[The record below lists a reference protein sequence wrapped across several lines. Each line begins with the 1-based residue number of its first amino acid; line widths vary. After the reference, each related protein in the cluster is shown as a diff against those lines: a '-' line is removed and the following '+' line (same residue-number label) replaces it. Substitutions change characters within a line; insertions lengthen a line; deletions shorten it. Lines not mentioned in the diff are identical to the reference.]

1 MPLAPTINLEARR
14 TIEKAF
20 KDLESTVSASDRIS
34 LQNTTL
40 DDVRKAAH
48 LVEDEL
54 AARQSLRN
62 MRRLEP
68 LFTGLEYYSK
78 TIEVL
83 CNGTPYM
90 PWIWAPIKLVLK
102 ISSDYVEAF
111 EKIMKV
117 YGQIA
122 EPLKRFEKLNRAFC
136 GDKDVQQ
143 TLATFYS
150 DILKFHKEAYQFIR
164 RSSWRLLFLT
174 SWGRFQ
180 RRFEGI
186 IQDLKAHENLVD
198 KMAAATNIAES
209 KDWRKDMRQK
219 LEAWRQQQLDKIAKE
234 ETEEVTRQYLAITSY
249 LKVDDSINA
258 KIFDAIASEA
268 VESAGTSS
276 WILKQPEILAWL
288 RCQPSSTFILL
299 HGRPGSGKSV
309 LATQIV
315 QFLQASQQS
324 LVMSH
329 FCTYAYEESMDYD
342 KLLKS
347 LLLQLIR
354 SDKDLIDYVYDMLL
368 RKSKVPSSKVV
379 EALILDSVHGLDEC
393 DQATQSKVTKLMKR
407 MVSAAFSSGSTIC
420 KVMLSS
426 RNSPAITKTAKQ
438 SQIVCLSNENK
449 HLEKAIEAYA
459 LHRLTLLEMELSQ
472 LQVTPD
478 DISDLSCRIAKRAE
492 DYLANNMFL
501 QREEVLSAPEALPR
515 ALQQFYEKILTQI
528 TSHFDE
534 RSLERMKLIFEWIA
548 FAKRPLRKAEF
559 RSALAFSSGNPDTGE
574 LAPQYLF
581 DKCSP
586 LIEERC
592 DSTFAFIHVS
602 VRDYLESSDSI
613 MTIDE
618 SSSIR
623 SHGQAIAAC
632 LISGLQT
639 FTPSYPEHK
648 RQLRV
653 LRGIHAFHTYAS
665 QYWVHYVLDTCNS
678 PEANHG
684 SDFLTLCSDLCDK
697 FNPAPDTCHSADI
710 GTLTCLDPRLAA
722 VHFADR
728 SLGAVVQR
736 ILEQE
741 RNQYLEEPS
750 PADDSVSDLVEVTS
764 LKSLLNN
771 YQRTIRQLLSLP
783 GCAGVSLHDLERF
796 RQEFRTSAF
805 TCHLPSCRRSVEGFE
820 THSLLV
826 AHESSHRRILCEAQ
840 GCLYPPFT
848 SIEALQRHHRKHHD
862 LQAASTRRKII
873 REAPTPPAG
882 SKNFIMTTNIKSQLP
897 AVLVRYLQNEETIN
911 QLSRDPENEY
921 IFNKIRNDNRK
932 ALLDSML
939 PEQRDIVSALTP
951 DKLAEVMRR
960 WATKTAEKKQILANP
975 EVDGTSNLPN
985 LYP

>member
-1 MPLAPTINLEARR
+1 MPLAPTINLDARR

-20 KDLESTVSASDRIS
+20 KDLEKTVSAGDRIS
-34 LQNTTL
+34 LQDTTL

-102 ISSDYVEAF
+102 ISSDYIEGF
-111 EKIMKV
+111 EKIIKV
-117 YGQIA
+117 YCQIA
-122 EPLKRFEKLNRAFC
+122 EPLKRFQKLNRAFYS
-136 GDKDVQQ
+136 DKDIQQ
-143 TLATFYS
+143 TLAIFYS

-186 IQDLKAHENLVD
+186 IQDLKAHEELVD
-198 KMAAATNIAES
+198 KMAIATNIAES
-209 KDWRKDMRQK
+209 KDWRKKLRQ
-219 LEAWRQQQLDKIAKE
+219 EMESWRQEQVERMAKE
-234 ETEEVTRQYLAITSY
+234 ETEEVVRQYLAITSY
-249 LKVDDSINA
+249 LKLDDSISA
-258 KIFDAIASEA
+258 KVFDAIASEA
-268 VESAGTSS
+268 VDSVGTSS
-276 WILKQPEILAWL
+276 WILGQSEIQAWL
-288 RCQPSSTFILL
+288 RCHPSSTFMLL

-426 RNSPAITKTAKQ
+426 RTSPAITKTAKQ
-438 SQIVCLSNENK
+438 SQIMCLSNENK

-459 LHRLTLLEMELSQ
+459 SYRLSLLEMELSQ

-478 DISDLSCRIAKRAE
+478 DISDLSRRIAKRAE

-613 MTIDE
+613 MAIDE

-632 LISGLQT
+632 LVSGLQV
-639 FTPSYPEHK
+639 FTPNYPEHK

-678 PEANHG
+678 PETNHG
-684 SDFLTLCSDLCDK
+684 SNFLTLCSELCAK
-697 FNPAPDTCHSADI
+697 FNPASDTCHSADI
-710 GTLTCLDPRLAA
+710 GTPTCLDPRLAV
-722 VHFADR
+722 VHLADK
-728 SLGAVVQR
+728 SLGIVVQR
-736 ILEQE
+736 ILEEE

-750 PADDSVSDLVEVTS
+750 PGDDSLSEVLEVTS
-764 LKSLLNN
+764 LKSLLKN
-771 YQRTIRQLLSLP
+771 YQRTIRQLLSLAS
-783 GCAGVSLHDLERF
+783 CSGVSLHDLERF
-796 RQEFRTSAF
+796 RQEFRTTAF
-805 TCHLPSCRRSVEGFE
+805 LCRLPSCWRSVEGFE
-820 THSLLV
+820 TLSLLV
-826 AHESSHRRILCEAQ
+826 THEFSHRRILCEAQ
-840 GCLYPPFT
+840 GCLYPPFANVK
-848 SIEALQRHHRKHHD
+848 ALQRHQRICHD
-862 LQAASTRRKII
+862 LQAVNTKRKVI
-873 REAPTPPAG
+873 REAPMPPAG
-882 SKNFIMTTNIKSQLP
+882 SKGFITTAKTKSHFPSAIATYHQDLP
-897 AVLVRYLQNEETIN
+897 STNQKPRVSISAAVLKQ
-911 QLSRDPENEY
+911 
-921 IFNKIRNDNRK
+921 
-932 ALLDSML
+932 ML
-939 PEQRDIVSALTP
+939 ELMPQEQQDIVAGLTP
-951 DKLAEVMRR
+951 DKFAESPGYSKRPDMLSKLQTV
-960 WATKTAEKKQILANP
+960 TGESPSDPLGLSFTEP
-975 EVDGTSNLPN
+975 
-985 LYP
+985 

>member
-136 GDKDVQQ
+136 SDKDVQQ

-209 KDWRKDMRQK
+209 KGWRKDMRQK
-219 LEAWRQQQLDKIAKE
+219 LDAWRQQQLDKIAKE
-234 ETEEVTRQYLAITSY
+234 ETEEVTRRYLAITSY

-288 RCQPSSTFILL
+288 RCQHSSTFILL

-347 LLLQLIR
+347 LLLQFIR

-393 DQATQSKVTKLMKR
+393 DQATQSQVTKITKR

-459 LHRLTLLEMELSQ
+459 LHRLSLLEMELSQ

-478 DISDLSCRIAKRAE
+478 DISDLSRRIAKRAE
-492 DYLANNMFL
+492 GNLH
-501 QREEVLSAPEALPR
+501 PC
-515 ALQQFYEKILTQI
+515 YEKIVMQI

-586 LIEERC
+586 LIEERY

-602 VRDYLESSDSI
+602 VRE
-613 MTIDE
+613 
-618 SSSIR
+618 
-623 SHGQAIAAC
+623 
-632 LISGLQT
+632 
-639 FTPSYPEHK
+639 
-648 RQLRV
+648 
-653 LRGIHAFHTYAS
+653 
-665 QYWVHYVLDTCNS
+665 
-678 PEANHG
+678 
-684 SDFLTLCSDLCDK
+684 
-697 FNPAPDTCHSADI
+697 
-710 GTLTCLDPRLAA
+710 
-722 VHFADR
+722 
-728 SLGAVVQR
+728 
-736 ILEQE
+736 
-741 RNQYLEEPS
+741 
-750 PADDSVSDLVEVTS
+750 
-764 LKSLLNN
+764 
-771 YQRTIRQLLSLP
+771 
-783 GCAGVSLHDLERF
+783 
-796 RQEFRTSAF
+796 
-805 TCHLPSCRRSVEGFE
+805 
-820 THSLLV
+820 
-826 AHESSHRRILCEAQ
+826 
-840 GCLYPPFT
+840 
-848 SIEALQRHHRKHHD
+848 
-862 LQAASTRRKII
+862 
-873 REAPTPPAG
+873 
-882 SKNFIMTTNIKSQLP
+882 
-897 AVLVRYLQNEETIN
+897 
-911 QLSRDPENEY
+911 
-921 IFNKIRNDNRK
+921 
-932 ALLDSML
+932 
-939 PEQRDIVSALTP
+939 
-951 DKLAEVMRR
+951 
-960 WATKTAEKKQILANP
+960 
-975 EVDGTSNLPN
+975 
-985 LYP
+985 

>member
-1 MPLAPTINLEARR
+1 MPLAPAINLEARR

-34 LQNTTL
+34 LQDTTL

-78 TIEVL
+78 AIEVL

-102 ISSDYVEAF
+102 ISSDYIEGF
-111 EKIMKV
+111 EKIIKV
-117 YGQIA
+117 YCQIA
-122 EPLKRFEKLNRAFC
+122 EPLKRFQKLNRAFYS
-136 GDKDVQQ
+136 DKDIQQ
-143 TLATFYS
+143 TLAIFYS

-186 IQDLKAHENLVD
+186 IQDLEAHEELVD
-198 KMAAATNIAES
+198 KMAIATNIAES
-209 KDWRKDMRQK
+209 KDWRKELRQ
-219 LEAWRQQQLDKIAKE
+219 EMETWRQDQVERMAKE
-234 ETEEVTRQYLAITSY
+234 ETEEVARQYLAITSY
-249 LKVDDSINA
+249 LKVDDSISA
-258 KIFDAIASEA
+258 KVFDAIASEA
-268 VESAGTSS
+268 VDSVGTSS
-276 WILKQPEILAWL
+276 WILGQSEIQAWL
-288 RCQPSSTFILL
+288 RCHPSSTFILL

-379 EALILDSVHGLDEC
+379 EALILDSVRASSLDPSRTRYIHIVIDGLDEC

-426 RNSPAITKTAKQ
+426 RTSPAITKTAKQ
-438 SQIVCLSNENK
+438 SQIICLSNENK

-459 LHRLTLLEMELSQ
+459 SYRLSLLEMELSQ

-478 DISDLSCRIAKRAE
+478 DISDLSRRIAKRAE
-492 DYLANNMFL
+492 DYLTNNMFL

-515 ALQQFYEKILTQI
+515 ALQQFYEKILTQM

-548 FAKRPLRKAEF
+548 FAKRPLRKVEF

-602 VRDYLESSDSI
+602 VRE
-613 MTIDE
+613 
-618 SSSIR
+618 
-623 SHGQAIAAC
+623 
-632 LISGLQT
+632 
-639 FTPSYPEHK
+639 
-648 RQLRV
+648 
-653 LRGIHAFHTYAS
+653 
-665 QYWVHYVLDTCNS
+665 
-678 PEANHG
+678 
-684 SDFLTLCSDLCDK
+684 
-697 FNPAPDTCHSADI
+697 
-710 GTLTCLDPRLAA
+710 
-722 VHFADR
+722 
-728 SLGAVVQR
+728 
-736 ILEQE
+736 
-741 RNQYLEEPS
+741 
-750 PADDSVSDLVEVTS
+750 
-764 LKSLLNN
+764 
-771 YQRTIRQLLSLP
+771 
-783 GCAGVSLHDLERF
+783 
-796 RQEFRTSAF
+796 
-805 TCHLPSCRRSVEGFE
+805 
-820 THSLLV
+820 
-826 AHESSHRRILCEAQ
+826 
-840 GCLYPPFT
+840 
-848 SIEALQRHHRKHHD
+848 
-862 LQAASTRRKII
+862 
-873 REAPTPPAG
+873 
-882 SKNFIMTTNIKSQLP
+882 
-897 AVLVRYLQNEETIN
+897 
-911 QLSRDPENEY
+911 
-921 IFNKIRNDNRK
+921 
-932 ALLDSML
+932 
-939 PEQRDIVSALTP
+939 
-951 DKLAEVMRR
+951 
-960 WATKTAEKKQILANP
+960 
-975 EVDGTSNLPN
+975 
-985 LYP
+985 

>member
-1 MPLAPTINLEARR
+1 MPLAPAINLDARR

-20 KDLESTVSASDRIS
+20 KDLERTVSVSDRIS
-34 LQNTTL
+34 LQDTTL

-90 PWIWAPIKLVLK
+90 PWIWAPIKLVFK

-111 EKIMKV
+111 EKIIKV

-122 EPLKRFEKLNRAFC
+122 EPLKRFQKLSRAFYN
-136 GDKDVQQ
+136 DKDVQQ

-150 DILKFHKEAYQFIR
+150 DILDFHKEAYQFVHR
-164 RSSWRLLFLT
+164 A
-174 SWGRFQ
+174 
-180 RRFEGI
+180 FE
-186 IQDLKAHENLVD
+186 
-198 KMAAATNIAES
+198 KMVAATNIAES
-209 KDWRKDMRQK
+209 KYWRKELKQK
-219 LEAWRQQQLDKIAKE
+219 METWRQEQVDRRAKE

-249 LKVDDSINA
+249 LKVDESTNA
-258 KIFDAIASEA
+258 KIFDAIATEA
-268 VESAGTSS
+268 VESVGTSS
-276 WILKQPEILAWL
+276 WILNQSEIQGWL
-288 RCQPSSTFILL
+288 KCHPSSTFILL

-315 QFLQASQQS
+315 QFLRASQQS
-324 LVMSH
+324 LTMSH

-354 SDKDLIDYVYDMLL
+354 SDKDLIDYVYDTLL
-368 RKSKVPSSKVV
+368 RKSKVPSSKIV
-379 EALILDSVHGLDEC
+379 EALILDSVRASSLDPSRTRYIHIVIDGLDEC

-426 RNSPAITKTAKQ
+426 RSSPAITKTAKQ

-459 LHRLTLLEMELSQ
+459 LHRLSLLELELSQ

-478 DISDLSCRIAKRAE
+478 DISGLSCRIAKRAE
-492 DYLANNMFL
+492 GMFLWARLVLDYLANNIFL

-515 ALQQFYEKILTQI
+515 ALQQFYDKILTQI

-534 RSLERMKLIFEWIA
+534 RSLERFKLILEWIA

-559 RSALAFSSGNPDTGE
+559 RSALAFSSGNPDTSE
-574 LAPQYLF
+574 VAPQYLF
-581 DKCSP
+581 DRCSP
-586 LIEERC
+586 LIEERS

-613 MTIDE
+613 MAIDE
-618 SSSIR
+618 SSSIG

-632 LISGLQT
+632 LVSGLQI
-639 FTPSYPEHK
+639 FTPNYSEHE

-665 QYWVHYVLDTCNS
+665 HYWVHYVLDNCNA
-678 PEANHG
+678 PETKYRSN
-684 SDFLTLCSDLCDK
+684 FLTLCSELCHM
-697 FNPAPDTCHSADI
+697 FNPSSDTSHGVDI
-710 GTLTCLDPRLAA
+710 GTPTCLDPRLAA
-722 VHFADR
+722 VHFADK
-728 SLGAVVQR
+728 SLGVVVQR
-736 ILEQE
+736 ILEEE
-741 RNQYLEEPS
+741 RNQHLEEPS
-750 PADDSVSDLVEVTS
+750 PED
-764 LKSLLNN
+764 
-771 YQRTIRQLLSLP
+771 
-783 GCAGVSLHDLERF
+783 CAY
-796 RQEFRTSAF
+796 
-805 TCHLPSCRRSVEGFE
+805 
-820 THSLLV
+820 
-826 AHESSHRRILCEAQ
+826 IQ
-840 GCLYPPFT
+840 G
-848 SIEALQRHHRKHHD
+848 R
-862 LQAASTRRKII
+862 
-873 REAPTPPAG
+873 
-882 SKNFIMTTNIKSQLP
+882 
-897 AVLVRYLQNEETIN
+897 
-911 QLSRDPENEY
+911 
-921 IFNKIRNDNRK
+921 
-932 ALLDSML
+932 
-939 PEQRDIVSALTP
+939 
-951 DKLAEVMRR
+951 
-960 WATKTAEKKQILANP
+960 
-975 EVDGTSNLPN
+975 
-985 LYP
+985 

>member
-1 MPLAPTINLEARR
+1 MPLAPTINLDARR

-20 KDLESTVSASDRIS
+20 KDLEKTVSAGDRIS
-34 LQNTTL
+34 LQHTTL

-102 ISSDYVEAF
+102 ISSDYIEGF
-111 EKIMKV
+111 EKIIKV
-117 YGQIA
+117 YCQIA
-122 EPLKRFEKLNRAFC
+122 EPLKRFQKLNRAFYS
-136 GDKDVQQ
+136 DKDIQQ
-143 TLATFYS
+143 TLAIFYS
-150 DILKFHKEAYQFIR
+150 DILRFHKEAYQFIR

-186 IQDLKAHENLVD
+186 IQDLKAHEELVD
-198 KMAAATNIAES
+198 KMAIATNIAES
-209 KDWRKDMRQK
+209 KDWRKELRQ
-219 LEAWRQQQLDKIAKE
+219 EMETWRQEQVERMAKE
-234 ETEEVTRQYLAITSY
+234 ETEEVARQYLAITSY

-268 VESAGTSS
+268 VDSAGTSS
-276 WILKQPEILAWL
+276 WILSQSEIQAWL
-288 RCQPSSTFILL
+288 RCHPSSTFILL

-368 RKSKVPSSKVV
+368 RKSRVPSSKIV
-379 EALILDSVHGLDEC
+379 EALILDSVRASSLDPSRTRYIHIVMDGLDEC

-426 RNSPAITKTAKQ
+426 RSSPAITKTAKQ

-459 LHRLTLLEMELSQ
+459 LHRLSLLEMELSQ
-472 LQVTPD
+472 PQVTPD
-478 DISDLSCRIAKRAE
+478 DISDLSYRIAKRAE
-492 DYLANNMFL
+492 GMFLWARLVLDYLANNMFL

-586 LIEERC
+586 LIEERS

-602 VRDYLESSDSI
+602 VR
-613 MTIDE
+613 
-618 SSSIR
+618 
-623 SHGQAIAAC
+623 
-632 LISGLQT
+632 
-639 FTPSYPEHK
+639 
-648 RQLRV
+648 
-653 LRGIHAFHTYAS
+653 
-665 QYWVHYVLDTCNS
+665 
-678 PEANHG
+678 
-684 SDFLTLCSDLCDK
+684 
-697 FNPAPDTCHSADI
+697 
-710 GTLTCLDPRLAA
+710 
-722 VHFADR
+722 
-728 SLGAVVQR
+728 
-736 ILEQE
+736 
-741 RNQYLEEPS
+741 
-750 PADDSVSDLVEVTS
+750 
-764 LKSLLNN
+764 
-771 YQRTIRQLLSLP
+771 
-783 GCAGVSLHDLERF
+783 
-796 RQEFRTSAF
+796 
-805 TCHLPSCRRSVEGFE
+805 
-820 THSLLV
+820 
-826 AHESSHRRILCEAQ
+826 
-840 GCLYPPFT
+840 
-848 SIEALQRHHRKHHD
+848 
-862 LQAASTRRKII
+862 
-873 REAPTPPAG
+873 
-882 SKNFIMTTNIKSQLP
+882 
-897 AVLVRYLQNEETIN
+897 
-911 QLSRDPENEY
+911 
-921 IFNKIRNDNRK
+921 
-932 ALLDSML
+932 
-939 PEQRDIVSALTP
+939 
-951 DKLAEVMRR
+951 
-960 WATKTAEKKQILANP
+960 EKQ
-975 EVDGTSNLPN
+975 
-985 LYP
+985 

>member
-1 MPLAPTINLEARR
+1 MPLAPVINLEARR

-34 LQNTTL
+34 LQDTTL
-40 DDVRKAAH
+40 EDVRKAAH

-102 ISSDYVEAF
+102 ISSDYIEAF
-111 EKIMKV
+111 EKIIKV

-122 EPLKRFEKLNRAFC
+122 EPLKRFEKLNHAFC
-136 GDKDVQQ
+136 SDKDVQQ

-198 KMAAATNIAES
+198 KMAVATNIAES

-219 LEAWRQQQLDKIAKE
+219 LEAWRQEQLDKMAKE

-249 LKVDDSINA
+249 LKIDDSINA
-258 KIFDAIASEA
+258 KISDAIASEA
-268 VESAGTSS
+268 VDSVGTSS
-276 WILKQPEILAWL
+276 WILRQSEIQAWL
-288 RCQPSSTFILL
+288 RCHPSSTFILL

-315 QFLQASQQS
+315 QFLQSSQQS

-379 EALILDSVHGLDEC
+379 EALILDSVRGSSLDPSRTRYIHIVIDGLDEC

-407 MVSAAFSSGSTIC
+407 MVSTAFSSGSTIC

-426 RNSPAITKTAKQ
+426 RSSPAITKTAKQ

-459 LHRLTLLEMELSQ
+459 SYRLSLLEMELSQ
-472 LQVTPD
+472 LQITPD
-478 DISDLSCRIAKRAE
+478 DISDLSRRIAKRA
-492 DYLANNMFL
+492 
-501 QREEVLSAPEALPR
+501 QEEVLSAPEALPR

-602 VRDYLESSDSI
+602 VRE
-613 MTIDE
+613 
-618 SSSIR
+618 
-623 SHGQAIAAC
+623 
-632 LISGLQT
+632 
-639 FTPSYPEHK
+639 
-648 RQLRV
+648 
-653 LRGIHAFHTYAS
+653 
-665 QYWVHYVLDTCNS
+665 
-678 PEANHG
+678 
-684 SDFLTLCSDLCDK
+684 
-697 FNPAPDTCHSADI
+697 
-710 GTLTCLDPRLAA
+710 
-722 VHFADR
+722 
-728 SLGAVVQR
+728 
-736 ILEQE
+736 
-741 RNQYLEEPS
+741 
-750 PADDSVSDLVEVTS
+750 
-764 LKSLLNN
+764 
-771 YQRTIRQLLSLP
+771 
-783 GCAGVSLHDLERF
+783 
-796 RQEFRTSAF
+796 
-805 TCHLPSCRRSVEGFE
+805 
-820 THSLLV
+820 
-826 AHESSHRRILCEAQ
+826 
-840 GCLYPPFT
+840 
-848 SIEALQRHHRKHHD
+848 
-862 LQAASTRRKII
+862 
-873 REAPTPPAG
+873 
-882 SKNFIMTTNIKSQLP
+882 
-897 AVLVRYLQNEETIN
+897 
-911 QLSRDPENEY
+911 
-921 IFNKIRNDNRK
+921 
-932 ALLDSML
+932 
-939 PEQRDIVSALTP
+939 
-951 DKLAEVMRR
+951 
-960 WATKTAEKKQILANP
+960 
-975 EVDGTSNLPN
+975 
-985 LYP
+985 

>member
-1 MPLAPTINLEARR
+1 MPLAPAINLEARC

-34 LQNTTL
+34 LQGTTL
-40 DDVRKAAH
+40 EDVRKAAH

-102 ISSDYVEAF
+102 ISSDYIEAF
-111 EKIMKV
+111 EKIIKV

-122 EPLKRFEKLNRAFC
+122 EPLKRPSPH
-136 GDKDVQQ
+136 
-143 TLATFYS
+143 FYS
-150 DILKFHKEAYQFIR
+150 DILKFHKEVYQFIC
-164 RSSWRLLFLT
+164 RSS
-174 SWGRFQ
+174 
-180 RRFEGI
+180 
-186 IQDLKAHENLVD
+186 HENLVD
-198 KMAAATNIAES
+198 KMAVATNIAEL

-219 LEAWRQQQLDKIAKE
+219 LEAWRQEQLDKMAKE

-258 KIFDAIASEA
+258 KISDAIASEA
-268 VESAGTSS
+268 VDSVGMSS
-276 WILKQPEILAWL
+276 WILRQSEIQAWL
-288 RCQPSSTFILL
+288 RCHPSSTFILL

-315 QFLQASQQS
+315 QFLQLSQQL

-329 FCTYAYEESMDYD
+329 FCIYAYEESMDYD

-354 SDKDLIDYVYDMLL
+354 LDKDLIDYVYDMLL

-379 EALILDSVHGLDEC
+379 EALILDSVCASSLDPSRTRYIHIGIDGLDEC
-393 DQATQSKVTKLMKR
+393 DQATQSKVIKLMKR
-407 MVSAAFSSGSTIC
+407 MVSTAFSSGSTIC

-426 RNSPAITKTAKQ
+426 RSSPVITKTAKQ

-459 LHRLTLLEMELSQ
+459 SYRLSLLEMELSQ

-478 DISDLSCRIAKRAE
+478 DISDLSRRIAKRAE
-492 DYLANNMFL
+492 GMFLWARLVLDYLANNMFL

-602 VRDYLESSDSI
+602 VRDHLESSDSI
-613 MTIDE
+613 MNIDE

-632 LISGLQT
+632 LVSGLQI
-639 FTPSYPEHK
+639 FTPTYPEHK

-653 LRGIHAFHTYAS
+653 LRGIHAFHPYAS
-665 QYWVHYVLDTCNS
+665 QYWAHYVLDSFNT
-678 PEANHG
+678 PETDQRSNFLALCSELCAKFNRG
-684 SDFLTLCSDLCDK
+684 SD
-697 FNPAPDTCHSADI
+697 TCQSADI
-710 GTLTCLDPRLAA
+710 GTPTCLDPRLAA
-722 VHFADR
+722 VHLADK
-728 SLGAVVQR
+728 SLGVVVQR
-736 ILEQE
+736 ILKEE

-750 PADDSVSDLVEVTS
+750 PGDDSVSELAQESACMISRDL
-764 LKSLLNN
+764 
-771 YQRTIRQLLSLP
+771 
-783 GCAGVSLHDLERF
+783 D
-796 RQEFRTSAF
+796 
-805 TCHLPSCRRSVEGFE
+805 
-820 THSLLV
+820 
-826 AHESSHRRILCEAQ
+826 
-840 GCLYPPFT
+840 
-848 SIEALQRHHRKHHD
+848 
-862 LQAASTRRKII
+862 
-873 REAPTPPAG
+873 
-882 SKNFIMTTNIKSQLP
+882 KNFESP
-897 AVLVRYLQNEETIN
+897 H
-911 QLSRDPENEY
+911 SRVACP
-921 IFNKIRNDNRK
+921 RVG
-932 ALLDSML
+932 A
-939 PEQRDIVSALTP
+939 Q
-951 DKLAEVMRR
+951 
-960 WATKTAEKKQILANP
+960 
-975 EVDGTSNLPN
+975 
-985 LYP
+985 

>member
-1 MPLAPTINLEARR
+1 MPLAPVVNLDARR

-20 KDLESTVSASDRIS
+20 KDLERTVSASDRIS
-34 LQNTTL
+34 LQDTTL
-40 DDVRKAAH
+40 NDVRKAAH
-48 LVEDEL
+48 LVEDDL

-62 MRRLEP
+62 MKRLEP

-90 PWIWAPIKLVLK
+90 PWIWAPIKLILK

-111 EKIMKV
+111 EKIIKV

-122 EPLKRFEKLNRAFC
+122 EPLKRLQKLSRAFYS
-136 GDKDVQQ
+136 DKDVQQ

-150 DILKFHKEAYQFIR
+150 DILKFHTEAYQFVR
-164 RSSWRLLFLT
+164 RGSWRLLFLT

-186 IQDLKAHENLVD
+186 IQDLKAHKELVD
-198 KMAAATNIAES
+198 KMATATNIAES
-209 KDWRKDMRQK
+209 KELRQK
-219 LEAWRQQQLDKIAKE
+219 METWRQEQVDRMAKE
-234 ETEEVTRQYLAITSY
+234 ETEEITRQYVAITSY
-249 LKVDDSINA
+249 LKVDESLNA
-258 KIFDAIASEA
+258 KVFDAIATEA
-268 VESAGTSS
+268 AESVGTSS
-276 WILKQPEILAWL
+276 WILNQSEIQCWL
-288 RCQPSSTFILL
+288 KYHPSSTFILL

-324 LVMSH
+324 LTMSH

-368 RKSKVPSSKVV
+368 SKRKVPSYKLV
-379 EALILDSVHGLDEC
+379 EALILDSIRASSHDPSRTRYIHVVIDGLDEC
-393 DQATQSKVTKLMKR
+393 NQPTQSKVTKLMKR

-426 RNSPAITKTAKQ
+426 RSSPAITKAAKQ
-438 SQIVCLSNENK
+438 SQTVSLSNENK

-459 LHRLTLLEMELSQ
+459 LHRLSLIELELSQ

-492 DYLANNMFL
+492 GMFLWARLVLDYLANNMFL

-528 TSHFDE
+528 TAHFDE
-534 RSLERMKLIFEWIA
+534 RSLERTKLILEWIA

-559 RSALAFSSGNPDTGE
+559 RSALAFSSGNPDTDE

-581 DKCSP
+581 DRCSS
-586 LIEERC
+586 LIEERH

-613 MTIDE
+613 MPIDE
-618 SSSIR
+618 SSSVV

-632 LISGLQT
+632 LVSGLQI
-639 FTPSYPEHK
+639 FTPNYPENK
-648 RQLRV
+648 RHLRV

-665 QYWVHYVLDTCNS
+665 QYWVYYVLDNCNG
-678 PEANHG
+678 PETNHG
-684 SDFLTLCSDLCDK
+684 SNFMALCSELRDK
-697 FNPAPDTCHSADI
+697 FNSASDTCHSADI
-710 GTLTCLDPRLAA
+710 GAPTCLDPRLAA
-722 VHFADR
+722 VHFADK
-728 SLGAVVQR
+728 SLGVVVQR
-736 ILEQE
+736 ILEEE

-750 PADDSVSDLVEVTS
+750 LEG
-764 LKSLLNN
+764 
-771 YQRTIRQLLSLP
+771 SLP
-783 GCAGVSLHDLERF
+783 ASP
-796 RQEFRTSAF
+796 QN
-805 TCHLPSCRRSVEGFE
+805 EGMVNQ
-820 THSLLV
+820 S
-826 AHESSHRRILCEAQ
+826 
-840 GCLYPPFT
+840 PDDP
-848 SIEALQRHHRKHHD
+848 KHQD
-862 LQAASTRRKII
+862 VWRM
-873 REAPTPPAG
+873 
-882 SKNFIMTTNIKSQLP
+882 SKNEDSRLIAN
-897 AVLVRYLQNEETIN
+897 LVP
-911 QLSRDPENEY
+911 S
-921 IFNKIRNDNRK
+921 
-932 ALLDSML
+932 
-939 PEQRDIVSALTP
+939 EQRDIVSDLTP
-951 DKLAEVMRR
+951 DILAE
-960 WATKTAEKKQILANP
+960 AEQLWTPNEGNAETEQILVNSEANGIASSEEPSRLSSWLPLPGVYGSKDRPGSLAIFP
-975 EVDGTSNLPN
+975 EPMDAQINLDPW
-985 LYP
+985 L